1 MRRII
6 ILAVIFLLSSGS
18 VCFAGSAMDSVIAYK
33 RMNQQQ
39 YRSNYNWQAERNRQ
53 ELAQIRENQ
62 ERYEWE
68 AQNRRYNEQRKE
80 FSSFNRIVNSN

>member
-53 ELAQIRENQ
+53 MLEQIRANQ
-62 ERYEWE
+62 EQAAWNQRMSNMKKQQSQSY
-68 AQNRRYNEQRKE
+68 RRIY
-80 FSSFNRIVNSN
+80 